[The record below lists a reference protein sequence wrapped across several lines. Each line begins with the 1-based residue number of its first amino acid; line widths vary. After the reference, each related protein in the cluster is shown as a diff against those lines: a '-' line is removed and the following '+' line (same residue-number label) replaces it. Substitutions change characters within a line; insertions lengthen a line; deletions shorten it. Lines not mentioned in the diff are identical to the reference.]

1 MNICIVPVHEDQ
13 KFRYVLTPRAEKENP
28 MRACA
33 LTSRKL
39 RQSADMGLHLIILL
53 IIYYSLLIFFWV
65 NFRHGSIVYDNLASV
80 DTTDF
85 EGTMNL
91 LQKGALNRTT
101 ASTKMNTQS
110 SRSHAVF
117 TLQMKQTRS
126 VKSLEESETPGKTVD
141 VETVS
146 SKFHFVDLAGSERL
160 KRTGATGDRL
170 RLNFAFN
177 FSFI

>member
-1 MNICIVPVHEDQ
+1 MKPEFFVSVQFMEIYNENIMDLFEPHMDKKIRIHED
-13 KFRYVLTPRAEKENP
+13 
-28 MRACA
+28 C
-33 LTSRKL
+33 
-39 RQSADMGLHLIILL
+39 DG
-53 IIYYSLLIFFWV
+53 
-65 NFRHGSIVYDNLASV
+65 GIVCDNLASV

-170 RLNFAFN
+170 RFN
-177 FSFI
+177 FLF